1 MSFLNASLSPCAD
14 LPAGVWRATERATDV
29 LQVVPSGHAVL
40 DASLPG
46 AGWPCGALSEVLQ
59 PPGVHLEWQ
68 LVLPALVRWQ
78 HTVAEPGQPG
88 RSGVVLVGPPA
99 QPCASGLQA
108 RGLSVADMVHVQP
121 DDPVHRLWTCEQA
134 LQCAHVGAVLAW
146 LPHAPMTALR
156 RLQWAA
162 TRHGGLLWVFRPL
175 AVAQQ
180 ATAAVLRLELG
191 QGERPHS
198 LQVRVLKRR
207 GPPLAQALHVSAP
220 DDALNAVLAA
230 ARWRNA
236 RRRVPAAPVIQQPG
250 SVQAAQA
257 GTQTEPLWGTH
268 RGAHATPAALAGVA
282 LSAV

>member
-1 MSFLNASLSPCAD
+1 MSLAIAPLPSCAD
-14 LPAGVWRATERATDV
+14 LPAGVWWAAERATDV
-29 LQVVPSGHAVL
+29 SQMVPTGHAVL

-46 AGWPCGALSEVLQ
+46 GGWPCGALSEVLQ

-78 HTVAEPGQPG
+78 HTVVEPGQPG

-99 QPCASGLQA
+99 QPCVSGLQA

-121 DDPVHRLWTCEQA
+121 DDPVQRLWTCEQA
-134 LQCAHVGAVLAW
+134 LQCDHVGAVLAW

-162 TRHGGLLWVFRPL
+162 TRHGGLLWVFRSL
-175 AVAQQ
+175 SVAQQ
-180 ATAAVLRLELG
+180 ATAAVLRLQLG
-191 QGERPHS
+191 QGEHPHS

-207 GPPLAQALHVSAP
+207 GPPLAQALQVPAP
-220 DDALNAVLAA
+220 DDALNAVLVA

-236 RRRVPAAPVIQQPG
+236 RRRERVVPVVQQSGSVPAA
-250 SVQAAQA
+250 
-257 GTQTEPLWGTH
+257 E

-282 LSAV
+282 LSAA